1 MNCCQLSLFSY
12 REVLRWVKH
21 KNPIQAVPL
30 YIPKYGGRSNLPFR
44 LWHIPGGLL
53 LMSNEKA
60 KSQSQYILT
69 EEKWRCFQEYVKKNP
84 EMGTGE
90 LARHYPDFD
99 CTNKLFWPSIISI
112 CKEYQR
118 DTNK

>member
-1 MNCCQLSLFSY
+1 MKCNQLILCSY
-12 REVLRWVKH
+12 PEISRWVKR
-21 KNPIQAVPL
+21 KNPIQAIPL
-30 YIPKYGGRSNLPFR
+30 YIPKYGGRSKLPFR

-60 KSQSQYILT
+60 KYQSQYILT
-69 EEKWRCFQEYVKKNP
+69 SEKWQCFVDFLSKNP

-90 LARHYPDFD
+90 LARHYSDF

-118 DTNK
+118 INQQ